1 MISKQK
7 LLQFIEDK
15 KYVYTVEDYD
25 CAAADATAEEL
36 AEWAGCLRMLN
47 MIKYQIELGE
57 FVVDNGEEVK
67 G

>member
-7 LLQFIEDK
+7 LLQWIESK
-15 KYVYTVEDYD
+15 KYVYGPPYDTVLSMTK
-25 CAAADATAEEL
+25 CKAALNA
-36 AEWAGCLRMLN
+36 LN
-47 MIKYQIELGE
+47 MLEHQIELGE